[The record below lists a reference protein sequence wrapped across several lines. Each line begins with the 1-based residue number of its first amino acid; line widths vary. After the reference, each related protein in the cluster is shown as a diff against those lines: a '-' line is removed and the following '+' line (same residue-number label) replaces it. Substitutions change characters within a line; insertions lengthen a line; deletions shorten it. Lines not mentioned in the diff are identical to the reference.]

1 MSEYIDF
8 PSTNFG
14 LYVDATNILQ
24 YTALPYISR
33 NPLLFTHAHDKS
45 CCWGHH

>member
-24 YTALPYISR
+24 GADTTL
-33 NPLLFTHAHDKS
+33 H
-45 CCWGHH
+45 